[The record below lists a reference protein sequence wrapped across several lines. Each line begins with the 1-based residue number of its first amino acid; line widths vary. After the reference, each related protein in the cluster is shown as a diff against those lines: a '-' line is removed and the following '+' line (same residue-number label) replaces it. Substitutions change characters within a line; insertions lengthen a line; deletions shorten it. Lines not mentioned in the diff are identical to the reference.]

1 MSLPEYEGI
10 PVLPHGETTRY
21 LDHQVGTGALT
32 EVNWAIRIR
41 NVRRRLATATRVATS
56 VSLRVLLLNV
66 IMLPGILFTA
76 AVFDIPHWAEEEL
89 RNLHKQILWK
99 HATATERSRHKVNPG
114 ILYTPRAAGGVGL
127 VSIDV
132 AVKTQQLKLGLLWL
146 TQRVNRYVA
155 AILDVS
161 GGS

>member
-89 RNLHKQILWK
+89 RNLHKQFLWK

-114 ILYTPRAAGGVGL
+114 IFVHTASGRWSRLGVDRCGC
-127 VSIDV
+127 
-132 AVKTQQLKLGLLWL
+132 
-146 TQRVNRYVA
+146 
-155 AILDVS
+155 
-161 GGS
+161 